1 MASNDYH
8 HPKST
13 FMRHFFLF
21 CFTIFSTVLTYAQCT
36 NYTVMTS
43 PSIGAFS
50 FSLGSSAISLPTNV
64 GWVITKP
71 NGTTVTTSSTAISG
85 IYAATDTGTYRVCGT
100 FLLAGST
107 SPCTRCES
115 VRVTSVAN
123 TCTNY
128 LVSLTSGVGSFTYSL
143 VGASATATLP
153 SAASWVVTSPSGVAS
168 TITSTGIRNT
178 YTVQDT
184 GTHRVC
190 ANFTLPNGNIAC
202 MRCESVRV
210 ISLANTCTNYSVRP
224 AATTGGFS
232 YYLFGSGSVLP
243 TSINWVV
250 TRPNGTNTTLT
261 TNGIQGTFG
270 VQDTGAYR
278 LCASFTLPGST
289 VLCTRCETVR
299 VTSLASAA
307 TCASY
312 SVRPTAG
319 SGYFTFS
326 LAATATSISLPTSVN
341 WLIIRPNGSTVTV
354 ATTSN
359 PSTFAVQDTGLYR
372 VCGTFTIPNTNTV
385 CTQCES
391 VRVTSVPVS
400 NSCSNYSVVPAVNT
414 GGFSWYLRTSITAG
428 TIPTSINWVI
438 TKPNG
443 TSVTLTSTSAQG
455 TYSTLDTGAYRI
467 CGTFTLPGSTTLCT
481 RCETVRVTNT
491 PTPSPCTANFTFT
504 NGASTGLVN
513 FVNTSTGTSSA
524 TKYLWIFGDGS
535 TSATMNPGAHVYVGA
550 GLYNAC
556 LYIYDSTRTCA
567 SRRCD
572 TVRVRLNTL
581 ITCQNF
587 SVRPFVRG
595 NTVSYSLANTAN
607 TNFIPGQVVWRITN
621 LANNTLITTT
631 TSTGST
637 GGYTFRQSGSY
648 RICATF
654 RLTSAGTACTPC
666 ETVNIVAPAPSCAAQ
681 FRSRSYNGN
690 TFEFTNTSTGVF
702 SSYNWSFGDGMTST
716 SRQPVHGYSRAGVYN
731 VCLTISNPTTNC
743 RSTFCD
749 SVMVQR
755 LDSSCYRTDC
765 VFPGDANRDG
775 VVNTL
780 DYINLA
786 LANNQ
791 RGPSR
796 SNASLL
802 FYGQPATNWLT
813 NYRNV
818 NNKHADCNGNGVIDT
833 FDFRAIQLNMNRRHN
848 GVFARTTST
857 SSVYLQFPND
867 VILHSASSPDDVTI
881 EGEVRLNLNGNSF
894 NAYNILFSVQYNN
907 QQIVPYS
914 FQLNADDN
922 TWFGPNLFTDV
933 QEFEED
939 GMADCAITRTDLTAR
954 AASSYLGKIKF
965 TVPASILPVTGS
977 PYPVSMSLVNAII
990 TDQYGTQID
999 LTTSNKTVTIMDP
1012 VYLST
1017 ESALASQVLVYP
1029 NPTSGQLYFRSN
1041 TQSIEQV
1048 QLFNSLGM
1056 KVADYQKVKS
1066 NKLDVNATDLAAGM
1080 YHAHIQLENG
1090 EVISKRL
1097 VVEN

>member
-1 MASNDYH
+1 
-8 HPKST
+8 
-13 FMRHFFLF
+13 
-21 CFTIFSTVLTYAQCT
+21 
-36 NYTVMTS
+36 
-43 PSIGAFS
+43 
-50 FSLGSSAISLPTNV
+50 
-64 GWVITKP
+64 
-71 NGTTVTTSSTAISG
+71 
-85 IYAATDTGTYRVCGT
+85 
-100 FLLAGST
+100 
-107 SPCTRCES
+107 
-115 VRVTSVAN
+115 
-123 TCTNY
+123 
-128 LVSLTSGVGSFTYSL
+128 
-143 VGASATATLP
+143 
-153 SAASWVVTSPSGVAS
+153 
-168 TITSTGIRNT
+168 
-178 YTVQDT
+178 
-184 GTHRVC
+184 
-190 ANFTLPNGNIAC
+190 
-202 MRCESVRV
+202 
-210 ISLANTCTNYSVRP
+210 
-224 AATTGGFS
+224 
-232 YYLFGSGSVLP
+232 
-243 TSINWVV
+243 
-250 TRPNGTNTTLT
+250 
-261 TNGIQGTFG
+261 
-270 VQDTGAYR
+270 
-278 LCASFTLPGST
+278 
-289 VLCTRCETVR
+289 
-299 VTSLASAA
+299 
-307 TCASY
+307 
-312 SVRPTAG
+312 
-319 SGYFTFS
+319 
-326 LAATATSISLPTSVN
+326 
-341 WLIIRPNGSTVTV
+341 
-354 ATTSN
+354 
-359 PSTFAVQDTGLYR
+359 
-372 VCGTFTIPNTNTV
+372 
-385 CTQCES
+385 
-391 VRVTSVPVS
+391 
-400 NSCSNYSVVPAVNT
+400 
-414 GGFSWYLRTSITAG
+414 
-428 TIPTSINWVI
+428 
-438 TKPNG
+438 
-443 TSVTLTSTSAQG
+443 
-455 TYSTLDTGAYRI
+455 
-467 CGTFTLPGSTTLCT
+467 
-481 RCETVRVTNT
+481 
-491 PTPSPCTANFTFT
+491 
-504 NGASTGLVN
+504 
-513 FVNTSTGTSSA
+513 
-524 TKYLWIFGDGS
+524 
-535 TSATMNPGAHVYVGA
+535 MNPGAHVYVGA

-572 TVRVRLNTL
+572 TVRVRFNAP
-581 ITCQNF
+581 ITCQHF

-595 NTVSYSLANTAN
+595 NTVSYSLANAAN
-607 TNFIPGQVVWRITN
+607 TNFIPSQVVWRITN
-621 LANNTLITTT
+621 LANNTLVTTT

-654 RLTSAGTACTPC
+654 RLTSAGTACTAC

-702 SSYNWSFGDGMTST
+702 SNYNWSFGDGMTST

-731 VCLTISNPTTNC
+731 VCLTISNPRTNC

-796 SNASLL
+796 PNASLL
-802 FYGQPATNWLT
+802 FYGQPAPNWLT
-813 NYRNV
+813 NYRSI
-818 NNKHADCNGNGVIDT
+818 NNKHADCNGNGVIDS

-857 SSVYLQFPND
+857 SNVYLQFPND
-867 VILHSASSPDDVTI
+867 VILRSASSPDDVTI

-965 TVPASILPVTGS
+965 TVPASILPTTGS

-999 LTTSNKTVTIMDP
+999 LTSSNKTVTIMDP

-1066 NKLDVNATDLAAGM
+1066 NNLDVNATDLAAGM
-1080 YHAHIQLENG
+1080 YHAQIQLENG
-1090 EVISKRL
+1090 EVVSKRL
-1097 VVEN
+1097 VVKN

>member
-43 PSIGAFS
+43 PTVGAFS
-50 FSLGSSAISLPTNV
+50 FSLGGSAISLPTNV

-71 NGTTVTTSSTAISG
+71 NGITVTASSTTISG
-85 IYAATDTGTYRVCGT
+85 TYAATDTGTYRVCGT

-143 VGASATATLP
+143 VGLSATATLP
-153 SAASWVVTSPSGVAS
+153 TSASWVISSPSGVAS
-168 TITSTGIRNT
+168 TITSTSIRNT

-184 GTHRVC
+184 GTYRVT
-190 ANFTLPNGNIAC
+190 ATFTLPNGNVSC
-202 MRCESVRV
+202 TRFERVRV
-210 ISLANTCTNYSVRP
+210 VSLANTCTNYSVRP
-224 AATTGGFS
+224 TAATGGFS

-243 TSINWVV
+243 TSVNWVV

-341 WLIIRPNGSTVTV
+341 WVIIRPNGSTVTV
-354 ATTSN
+354 ASTAN

-372 VCGTFTIPNTNTV
+372 VCGTFTIPNTNTL

-400 NSCSNYSVVPAVNT
+400 NSCTNYSVVPAANT

-428 TIPTSINWVI
+428 TIPTSINWLI

-621 LANNTLITTT
+621 LANNTLVTTT

-654 RLTSAGTACTPC
+654 RLTSAGTACTAC
-666 ETVNIVAPAPSCAAQ
+666 ETVNIVVPAPSCAAQ

-796 SNASLL
+796 PNASLL

-867 VILHSASSPDDVTI
+867 VILRSASSPDDATI

-954 AASSYLGKIKF
+954 TAASYLGKIKF
-965 TVPASILPVTGS
+965 TVPASILPATGS

-1066 NKLDVNATDLAAGM
+1066 NNLDVNATDLAAGM

-1090 EVISKRL
+1090 EVVSKRL
-1097 VVEN
+1097 VVKN

>member
-1 MASNDYH
+1 MKH
-8 HPKST
+8 LI
-13 FMRHFFLF
+13 LF
-21 CFTIFSTVLTYAQCT
+21 CFTLLSSALLRAQCT
-36 NYTVMTS
+36 NYLATTYVNGQTVGFYLSSTTAGGALPSTARWVLTRGTATVTLPTTTVQGSYTAVDTGSYTLCATFALPGTTTTCTKCSSFRITNQAPTS
-43 PSIGAFS
+43 CSNYTVTTTASVGAFS
-50 FSLGSSAISLPTNV
+50 FSLGGSAISLPTNV
-64 GWVITKP
+64 GWVVTKP
-71 NGTTVTTSSTAISG
+71 NGTTVTASSTTISG
-85 IYAATDTGTYRVCGT
+85 TYVATDSGAYRICGT
-100 FLLAGST
+100 FLPTGAT
-107 SPCTRCES
+107 TACTRCAG
-115 VRVTSVAN
+115 VIVNSVAN

-128 LVSLTSGVGSFTYSL
+128 LVSLTSGVGSFTYNL
-143 VGASATATLP
+143 VGASTTTSLP
-153 SAASWVVTSPSGVAS
+153 TSASWVISSPSGVAS
-168 TITSTGIRNT
+168 TITSTSLRNS

-184 GTHRVC
+184 GTYRVT
-190 ANFTLPNGNIAC
+190 ATFTLPNGNVSC
-202 MRCESVRV
+202 TRFDRVRV
-210 ISLANTCTNYSVRP
+210 VSLANTCTNYSVRP
-224 AATTGGFS
+224 AAATGGFS

-243 TSINWVV
+243 TSVNWVV

-299 VTSLASAA
+299 VTSL
-307 TCASY
+307 
-312 SVRPTAG
+312 
-319 SGYFTFS
+319 
-326 LAATATSISLPTSVN
+326 
-341 WLIIRPNGSTVTV
+341 
-354 ATTSN
+354 
-359 PSTFAVQDTGLYR
+359 
-372 VCGTFTIPNTNTV
+372 
-385 CTQCES
+385 
-391 VRVTSVPVS
+391 PVS
-400 NSCSNYSVVPAVNT
+400 NSCANYSVVPAANT
-414 GGFSWYLRTSITAG
+414 GGFSWYLRTSVTAG
-428 TIPTSINWVI
+428 TLPTSINWVI

-443 TSVTLTSTSAQG
+443 TSLSLTSTTAQG

-467 CGTFTLPGSTTLCT
+467 CGTFTLPGSTTPCT
-481 RCETVRVTNT
+481 RCETVRLNNT
-491 PTPSPCTANFTFT
+491 PRPSCAANFTFT
-504 NGASTGLVN
+504 NGASAGLVN
-513 FVNTSTGTSSA
+513 FVNASTGTNSA

-535 TSATMNPGAHVYVGA
+535 TSAAMNPGAHVYVGA

-572 TVRVRLNTL
+572 TVRVRFNAP

-595 NTVSYSLANTAN
+595 NTVFYSLANTAN

-621 LANNTLITTT
+621 LANNTVVTTT

-654 RLTSAGTACTPC
+654 RLTSAGTACTAC
-666 ETVNIVAPAPSCAAQ
+666 ETVNIVVPTPSCAAQ

-690 TFEFTNTSTGVF
+690 TFEFTNTSTGTF
-702 SSYNWSFGDGMTST
+702 TSYSWSFGDGMTST

-731 VCLTISNPTTNC
+731 VCLTISNPRTNC

-749 SVMVQR
+749 SIMVQR
-755 LDSSCYRTDC
+755 IDSSCYRTDC

-775 VVNTL
+775 VVSTL

-796 SNASLL
+796 PNASLL
-802 FYGQPATNWLT
+802 FYGQPAPNWLT

-818 NNKHADCNGNGVIDT
+818 NNKHADCNGNGVIDS

-857 SSVYLQFPND
+857 SNVYLQFPND
-867 VILHSASSPDDVTI
+867 VILRSASSPDDVTI

-922 TWFGPNLFTDV
+922 TWLGPSLFTDV

-965 TVPASILPVTGS
+965 TVPASILPATGS

-990 TDQYGTQID
+990 TDPYGTQID
-999 LTTSNKTVTIMDP
+999 LTSSNKTITIMDP

-1017 ESALASQVLVYP
+1017 ESAVASQVLVYP

-1066 NKLDVNATDLAAGM
+1066 NNLDVNATDLAAGM

-1097 VVEN
+1097 VVKN